1 LTARLA
7 MEWTTVVLMRRVT
20 SDLQRQQ
27 QHFDRPLNQY
37 RPDKVVRPPTH
48 SAIELE
54 RVIQALS
61 AIPPTGTVVD
71 FGAGTGRL
79 AIAVARAGYRV
90 IAVDISRASL
100 DVLEGIAADLGLEN
114 VQTTTHLPDCPVDA
128 VVGAD
133 ALHHVDLDEWLP
145 RLRVLLTSAGKAVF
159 SEPGGLN
166 PAWYAYL
173 AALGQLRVEKRI
185 VKSNIATL
193 RLGFSRC
200 GFQDVIITG
209 MGLAPR
215 PLLGFR
221 ESVCRRHDCFGNIA
235 GLRWFAYRYLVEAT
249 ADR

>member
-1 LTARLA
+1 MATRLA
-7 MEWTTVVLMRRVT
+7 RKWTTVIQMT
-20 SDLQRQQ
+20 GAASDLQRQQ
-27 QHFDRPLNQY
+27 RHFDRPSNQY
-37 RPDKVVRPPTH
+37 RPAKVVRPPTH

-54 RVIQALS
+54 YVIQALRS
-61 AIPPTGTVVD
+61 IPRWGTVVD

-90 IAVDISRASL
+90 IAVDVSRASL
-100 DVLEGIAADLGLEN
+100 DVLDRTAANLGLEN
-114 VQTTTHLPDCPVDA
+114 IHTTTQLPDCPVDA

-133 ALHHVDLDEWLP
+133 VLHHVDLNEWLP
-145 RLRVLLTSAGKAVF
+145 KLHALLSPSGKAVF

-166 PAWYAYL
+166 PAWYPYL

-193 RLGFSRC
+193 RRGFSRH
-200 GFQDVIITG
+200 GFRDIVITG
-209 MGLAPR
+209 LGIAPR

-221 ESVCRRHDCFGNIA
+221 PSVCRCHDRLGNVA

-249 ADR
+249 AEP